1 MEIIGIAG
9 CYKRDGVTGK
19 MLNEVLKGTQQET
32 ETIFLL
38 DYDLAPNSKD
48 QQKLLE
54 KLKAADVWILA
65 APTYFGGLSGIM
77 KSFLDALR
85 AQILRFDKKG
95 DPHPLPTF
103 KDKHY
108 LLLTN
113 CYSKT
118 FENLVTGV
126 TDSALRTMDKVLTTA
141 GLLKL
146 GEAVQTNTY
155 FITEL
160 SPKKKAELLKLGQK
174 ARNAEKR
181 DDQRMKRYV
190 ELFFIVTVM
199 AFITMLIQAGLLHLL
214 GQTLGF
220 WNNFISFVVIFYTL
234 LAVTLHFFTVV
245 KHKRK

>member
-1 MEIIGIAG
+1 MKIIGIAG
-9 CYKRDGVTGK
+9 CYKRDGVTVK

-32 ETIFLL
+32 EMIFLL
-38 DYDLAPNSKD
+38 DYDLTLESKD
-48 QQKLLE
+48 QQVLLE

-65 APTYFGGLSGIM
+65 APTYWGGLSGVM

-95 DPHPLPTF
+95 DPHPLATF

-141 GLLKL
+141 GLLKV

-155 FITEL
+155 FVKEL
-160 SPKKKAELLKLGQK
+160 STKKKAELFKLGQK
-174 ARNAEKR
+174 AHKAEKK
-181 DDQRMKRYV
+181 DDQLMKRYI
-190 ELFFIVTVM
+190 ELFFIVAAM
-199 AFITMLIQAGLLHLL
+199 AFITMLIQTGVLHLL

-234 LAVTLHFFTVV
+234 LAFTLHFFTVV